1 MSKNN
6 NKNYQNQN
14 NNQKPTLTEEQLKA
28 KMAFAENMV
37 PKEAN
42 EAKPEEVAPVE
53 GTVETAEAKT
63 EEVTPVEGTQ
73 PVEEAPVNEEVKVEA
88 PAEEVP
94 SEPKQVTQEEEV
106 LKVEEPVVVDEE
118 EKEVEEKQET
128 PSPVIPSIP
137 DSKKLVIA
145 DKGRFTNEEII
156 AKLKKVGL
164 SAAVDQNDNN
174 IVIAIYTHNDGDTT
188 VLNPFVKRVL
198 AAGFKTAIV
207 DNTPIK
213 EN

>member
-28 KMAFAENMV
+28 KMAFAENMI
-37 PKEAN
+37 PKETS
-42 EAKPEEVAPVE
+42 EAKPEEIAPVVE
-53 GTVETAEAKT
+53 GAVETTETKT
-63 EEVTPVEGTQ
+63 EVTQ
-73 PVEEAPVNEEVKVEA
+73 PVEGAPVNEEVKVEA

-94 SEPKQVTQEEEV
+94 SEPEQVTQEEASEV
-106 LKVEEPVVVDEE
+106 EDPVVVDEE
-118 EKEVEEKQET
+118 KEKQET
-128 PSPVIPSIP
+128 HSPVIPSIP

-164 SAAVDQNDNN
+164 SAAVDQNDN
-174 IVIAIYTHNDGDTT
+174 IVIAIYTNEDGDRT
-188 VLNPFVKRVL
+188 VLNPFIKRVL
-198 AAGFKTAIV
+198 AAGFKTVIV
-207 DNTPIK
+207 DNTPSR